1 MSKNI
6 GAMLLIGFIIG
17 IFSLTSGLG
26 QYEQPSSTAVNPD
39 AAPVETMPAE
49 TAPSGEPETQWL
61 WGEVA
66 SVDAAAGKIT
76 VKYLDYDT
84 DTEKQME
91 IISDAKTTFDNV
103 KGLDEIKPQDTVSID
118 YAAGPIGAIIAKH
131 ISVEKIE
138 IDNSST
144 QGLEQTQTEID
155 KVTQEI
161 TPQEET
167 RKPVE

>member
-6 GAMLLIGFIIG
+6 GVMLLIGFIIG

-26 QYEQPSSTAVNPD
+26 QYEQPSSTAVNPE
-39 AAPVETMPAE
+39 AAPAETIPAE
-49 TAPSGEPETQWL
+49 TAPSGESETQWL

-138 IDNSST
+138 IENMPQADVDNIMKEVPAEPST
-144 QGLEQTQTEID
+144 PSPKQ
-155 KVTQEI
+155 
-161 TPQEET
+161 
-167 RKPVE
+167 